1 MFDLIVNRSLVLR
14 GHVVLGEGALQ
25 LLLNHQ
31 VNGDGAEQ
39 HGSAPA
45 DVPTG
50 PSPARHKIS
59 SSPETQSLT

>member
-1 MFDLIVNRSLVLR
+1 MFDLFVKHSLVLR
-14 GHVVLGEGALQ
+14 GPVALWEGALQ

-31 VNGDGAEQ
+31 VQGDGAEQ

-59 SSPETQSLT
+59 ASPETRSLT